1 MKNKSLFD
9 LSISLTFFFIIV
21 LSFFLYIDN
30 LNYLHHKNSFIQ
42 NTIDPNSGAGDSY
55 NFFYDKNDDIFKK
68 YLDDIVYTIEI
79 GKFYP
84 SNNYNFAMFTKLFDR
99 NLYLIYAFNLF
110 FYLYF
115 FFKFT
120 FFFKKKNLVTYCI
133 LSSLNILILGSL
145 SIPNKDILCYFS
157 FNAILLYYLK
167 RNYKFLFIAF
177 FFGAVSRHE
186 IIILY
191 ILILIINSNFFL
203 QINNF
208 LIKKSKFFFIIFT
221 YILMYL
227 ISLFFFII
235 TIDYF
240 IFIKYFFFYIFKIFF
255 FYILLRSFIKK
266 IDNYLFCKI
275 SYLALFIIFLSIFV
289 TKYYWFTGSA
299 FIINDNTGSYGLSK
313 LIYEISL
320 KGFLFIVYPFKIL
333 ISLFGNVFQKINFTS
348 YETILS
354 YWSQL
359 LFFILFFFII
369 VKRNFTK
376 NLDFL
381 FVILPT
387 LIVFSMPAFHTHR
400 YVWFVYQYFV
410 LTSLLY
416 KDIKK

>member
-1 MKNKSLFD
+1 MKKKSLFN
-9 LSISLTFFFIIV
+9 LSVSLTFFFIIV

-30 LNYLHHKNSFIQ
+30 LNFLYKKNSFIQ
-42 NTIDPNSGAGDSY
+42 NTILNNSAVGDSFDFY
-55 NFFYDKNDDIFKK
+55 NNHYTVYFNFKA
-68 YLDDIVYTIEI
+68 YLNDIVYNFEN
-79 GKFYP
+79 KRFYP
-84 SNNYNFAMFTKLFDR
+84 SNNYNFGMFINLFDR
-99 NLYLIYAFNLF
+99 NIHLIYAFNLF

-115 FFKFT
+115 FYKFT
-120 FFFKKKNLVTYCI
+120 FFFQKNFLVTYCI

-145 SIPNKDILCYFS
+145 STPNKEILCYFS
-157 FNAILLYYLK
+157 FNAFLLYYLK
-167 RNYKFLFIAF
+167 RDYKFLFIAF

-186 IIILY
+186 LIILY

-221 YILMYL
+221 YILMHL
-227 ISLFFFII
+227 ISLFFFTI
-235 TIDYF
+235 TID
-240 IFIKYFFFYIFKIFF
+240 IFIKFLFFYIFKIFF
-255 FYILLRSFIKK
+255 FYIFLRFFIKK

-275 SYLALFIIFLSIFV
+275 SYIALFIIFLSIFV
-289 TKYYWFTGSA
+289 TKYYWFIGS
-299 FIINDNTGSYGLSK
+299 GSLLTNNIGSFGLSK
-313 LIYEISL
+313 LIHEICVE
-320 KGFLFIVYPFKIL
+320 GFFFIIYPFKIL
-333 ISLFGNVFQKINFTS
+333 ISLFGNIFQKINFTS

-381 FVILPT
+381 FAIFPI
-387 LIVFSMPAFHTHR
+387 LIVFSTPAFHTHR

-410 LTSLLY
+410 LTSLLS
-416 KDIKK
+416 KDLKK

>member
-1 MKNKSLFD
+1 MKKKSSFD
-9 LSISLTFFFIIV
+9 LSTSLTFFFIIV

-30 LNYLHHKNSFIQ
+30 LNFLYNNNIFFQ
-42 NTIDPNSGAGDSY
+42 NTIASNSGVGDAY
-55 NFFYDKNDDIFKK
+55 NFFHDKNDDTFKK
-68 YLDDIVYTIEI
+68 YLDDIVYNIKSR
-79 GKFYP
+79 KFYP
-84 SNNYNFAMFTKLFDR
+84 SNNYNFAFFIKLFDR
-99 NLYLIYAFNLF
+99 NIYLIYAFNLF

-120 FFFKKKNLVTYCI
+120 FFFKKKKLVTYCI

-227 ISLFFFII
+227 ISLFFFTI
-235 TIDYF
+235 TIDN
-240 IFIKYFFFYIFKIFF
+240 FIKYLFFYIFKIFF
-255 FYILLRSFIKK
+255 FYILLRFFIKK

-289 TKYYWFTGSA
+289 TKYYWFAGSGH
-299 FIINDNTGSYGLSK
+299 FLSDNTRSFGLSK
-313 LIYEISL
+313 LIYEICL
-320 KGFLFIVYPFKIL
+320 EGFLFIVYPFKIL

-381 FVILPT
+381 FVVFPI
-387 LIVFSMPAFHTHR
+387 LIVFSMPAYHTHR

-410 LTSLLY
+410 LTSLLS
-416 KDIKK
+416 KDLKK